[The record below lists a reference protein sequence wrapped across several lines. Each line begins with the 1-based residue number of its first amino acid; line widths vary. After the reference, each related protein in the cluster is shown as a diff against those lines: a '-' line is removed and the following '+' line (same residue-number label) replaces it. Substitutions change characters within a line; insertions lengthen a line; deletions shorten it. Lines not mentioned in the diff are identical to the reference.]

1 MVFTELTHP
10 DDLADDLLQ
19 IQRLLVGEMAS
30 YKIEKRSVTLAATL
44 ADRLREIQAAR
55 IKSGKPA
62 SFSAV
67 LSEYAQK
74 GLEK

>member
-1 MVFTELTHP
+1 MKPEAKKKPHNVALAP
-10 DDLADDLLQ
+10 DLASR
-19 IQRLLVGEMAS
+19 I
-30 YKIEKRSVTLAATL
+30 
-44 ADRLREIQAAR
+44 REIQAAR
-55 IKSGKPA
+55 IKLGKPA